1 MKLCFNEAT
10 VMGLGTLRTDLVN
23 CAKAGF
29 THMEVR
35 KEKLLSFLREG
46 YTVED
51 LRELL
56 LEHQIRPVCIN
67 ALSGISFTQKQDRQN
82 MKEVCEFLCYCGSRI
97 GCRDLEV
104 IASFDVPT
112 EDVEEINQN
121 TAASLKSLSKI
132 ARNYGIRLALEYM
145 GVPRNSVKTFRQGL
159 DIVRMVNEDNVGL
172 LPDTWHHYAGGSKPE
187 DILLAKPEEVFVVHI
202 SDCPEHAPFTAARSE
217 CLYPGDGAAPVTEVL
232 RNLKKIGYDGAASI
246 EVFGPEIQAMD
257 PEEGIPAAYRKAKEA
272 MEKAGVLS

>member
-10 VMGLGTLRTDLVN
+10 VMERGTLRTDIVN
-23 CAKAGF
+23 SAKAGF
-29 THMEVR
+29 RYMEVR

-46 YTVED
+46 YTLED
-51 LRELL
+51 LKELL
-56 LEHQIRPVCIN
+56 QENSITPSCIN
-67 ALSGISFTQKQDRQN
+67 ALSGISFTKRQDRQN

-132 ARNYGIRLALEYM
+132 ARNYGVRLALEYM

-159 DIVRMVNEDNVGL
+159 DIVRMVKEDNVGL

-187 DILLAKPEEVFVVHI
+187 DFLLAKPEEIFVVHI
-202 SDCPEHAPFTAARSE
+202 SDCPEHAPFTAVRSE
-217 CLYPGDGAAPVTEVL
+217 CLYPGDGAAPVTEDL
-232 RNLKKIGYDGAASI
+232 RKLKEIGYDGVVSI
-246 EVFGPEIQAMD
+246 EIFGPEIQGMD
-257 PEEGIPAAYRKAKEA
+257 PKEGIPAAYRKAKEA
-272 MEKAGVLS
+272 MEKAGL